1 MMEAVTTSEGGSQKE
16 EVVTLSPRQSP
27 DIFSLLCAGLALLV
41 ASCSNIWIVNA
52 GRFTDG
58 YMVSG
63 PRHCTLWRILLKRL
77 PADFEEA
84 PRSGRGASSVLQEHR
99 GTFVTAL
106 AIFAFGGAVGRA
118 LYWLLW
124 ERGAVQQDEP

>member
-1 MMEAVTTSEGGSQKE
+1 MAAAAAHARRG
-16 EVVTLSPRQSP
+16 VVTLSPRQSP
-27 DIFSLLCAGLALLV
+27 VVFSLLVAGLALLI
-41 ASCSNIWIVNA
+41 ASCSNIWLVSA

-77 PADFEEA
+77 PADCEDA
-84 PRSGRGASSVLQEHR
+84 QRSGSGTFSVLDEYR

-106 AIFAFGGAVGRA
+106 AIFALGGAVGSA

-124 ERGAVQQDEP
+124 GRAVVQQGES

>member
-1 MMEAVTTSEGGSQKE
+1 
-16 EVVTLSPRQSP
+16 VTLNPRKSPAVCY
-27 DIFSLLCAGLALLV
+27 LLCAWFTLFI
-41 ASCSNIWIVNA
+41 ASFSPIWSVNA

-77 PADFEEA
+77 PADFEDA
-84 PRSGRGASSVLQEHR
+84 QRGGRSASSVLDEHR
-99 GTFVTAL
+99 GTLVMAL
-106 AIFAFGGAVGRA
+106 TIFAAGGLLGGA